1 VFALSVVIRKLLIDA
16 LKPREIP
23 ITELSKAICSAKG
36 VKEVDVVVTEVDAK
50 TETVKITIAGQ
61 NIDFDEVTKII
72 AQNSVAIRS
81 VDQVIVRRTRKAA

>member
-1 VFALSVVIRKLLIDA
+1 MSVVIRKLLIDA

-81 VDQVIVRRTRKAA
+81 VDQVIVRRTRKAV